1 MHLEENLT
9 PTERTYIAV
18 FYGILQ
24 FQRNHRTIDVT
35 SVVELRQLRNV
46 AISAW
51 PTKGLR
57 FTIPIYSIKMSLG
70 VLSPHLNTPPNNQG
84 ILIGDKVYSE
94 VFLAIDSSI
103 IPDERFS
110 STPSMLDGLDHET
123 ETDLRILGCELIQSA
138 GILLR
143 LPQVTV

>member
-1 MHLEENLT
+1 MGFHTAN
-9 PTERTYIAV
+9 
-18 FYGILQ
+18 G
-24 FQRNHRTIDVT
+24 TIDVT
-35 SVVELRQLRNV
+35 SVDVLRQLRNV

-51 PTKGLR
+51 QTKDLR
-57 FTIPIYSIKMSLG
+57 FVIPIYSIKMSLG

-94 VFLAIDSSI
+94 VFLAIDNSI
-103 IPDERFS
+103 IPEERLS
-110 STPSMLDGLDHET
+110 TTPSMLDGLDHET